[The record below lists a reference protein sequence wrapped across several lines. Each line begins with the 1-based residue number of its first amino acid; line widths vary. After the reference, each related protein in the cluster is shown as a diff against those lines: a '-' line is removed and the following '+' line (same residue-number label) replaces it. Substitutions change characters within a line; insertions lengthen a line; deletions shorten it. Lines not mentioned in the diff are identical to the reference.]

1 VALSVVAQPIPL
13 ALDADGVYRVGGT
26 RVTLDTVI
34 AAFEGG
40 STPEEIAQDYSSL
53 ALADI
58 YAVITYY
65 LRERA
70 AVDAYLKERQT
81 KAGEVRQENLAKFD
95 TQGLRQRLERR
106 LQHTG

>member
-1 VALSVVAQPIPL
+1 MALSVAAQPIPL

-70 AVDAYLKERQT
+70 EVEAYLKERKI
-81 KAGEVRQENLAKFD
+81 KAEEVRQENLAKFD
-95 TQGLRQRLERR
+95 TQELRQRLERR
-106 LQHTG
+106 VQQTG

>member
-1 VALSVVAQPIPL
+1 VTPSVAAQPIPL
-13 ALDADGVYRVGGT
+13 ALDVDGAYRVGGT

-34 AAFEGG
+34 AAFDGG

-65 LRERA
+65 LRERE

-81 KAGEVRQENLAKFD
+81 RGGEVRQENLSKTD
-95 TQGLRQRLERR
+95 TRELRQRLERR